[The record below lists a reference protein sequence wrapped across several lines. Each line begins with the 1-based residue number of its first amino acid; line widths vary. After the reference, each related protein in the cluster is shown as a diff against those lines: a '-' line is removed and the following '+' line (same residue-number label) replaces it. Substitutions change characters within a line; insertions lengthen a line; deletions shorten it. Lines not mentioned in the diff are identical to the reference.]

1 MKFLLTILLLII
13 CLYSNLFA
21 QKSYLLVKKTQTES
35 DFNSREKLLLGIHS
49 EKYTYINNDDES
61 SQRNHRNGYA
71 YLSFG
76 LAEVVSLGVGL
87 QINED
92 YAIGIKYGG
101 CWIAKRFRYG
111 AGFGLKLSRYLS
123 SKFFNNINL
132 ELTTYTSSSV
142 QFTESNLIKGAAIDF
157 NIGNESK
164 INAINFIWSV
174 GFITSFAKGAQP
186 LFVPSLKIGFNINS

>member
-1 MKFLLTILLLII
+1 MKFLLTILLLTI
-13 CLYSNLFA
+13 CLHSNLFA
-21 QKSYLLVKKTQTES
+21 QKSYLLVKKTQTET
-35 DFNSREKLLLGIHS
+35 DFNSREKLILGIHS
-49 EKYTYINNDDES
+49 EKYTYIDNDYES
-61 SQRNHRNGYA
+61 SQRNYRNGYA

-101 CWIAKRFRYG
+101 CWIAKGFRYG

-123 SKFFNNINL
+123 LKYFNNINL

-142 QFTESNLIKGAAIDF
+142 QFTESNLIKGAAFDF

-164 INAINFIWSV
+164 LNAINFIWSV
-174 GFITSFAKGAQP
+174 GFITSVANGARP
-186 LFVPSLKIGFNINS
+186 LFVPSLKIGFNINF

>member
-1 MKFLLTILLLII
+1 MKFLITILLLTIY
-13 CLYSNLFA
+13 LYSNLFA

-71 YLSFG
+71 YLSVG

-101 CWIAKRFRYG
+101 CWIAKGFRYG

-164 INAINFIWSV
+164 LNAINFIWSV
-174 GFITSFAKGAQP
+174 GFISSVAKGAQP
-186 LFVPSLKIGFNINS
+186 LFMPSLKIGFNINF